1 MENSIAKLGA
11 DGIAYLQTRALQGGN
26 AEAEVNISLS
36 IAKLV
41 LHGLEIDAEHIH
53 QLFLE
58 HPPEVRLKIYSILGL
73 AWIKHRNPHD
83 Y

>member
-1 MENSIAKLGA
+1 LESSIAKLGG
-11 DGIAYLQTRALQGGN
+11 DGIAYLQARTPQSGN

-41 LHGLEIDAEHIH
+41 LHGLEIDAEPIH

-58 HPPEVRLKIYSILGL
+58 QAPEVRLEICLALGL
-73 AWIKHRNPHD
+73 TWIKT
-83 Y
+83 

>member
-1 MENSIAKLGA
+1 LESSIAKLGGDA
-11 DGIAYLQTRALQGGN
+11 IAYLQARTPQSGN

-41 LHGLEIDAEHIH
+41 LHGLEIDAEPIH

-58 HPPEVRLKIYSILGL
+58 QAPEVR
-73 AWIKHRNPHD
+73 P
-83 Y
+83 

>member
-11 DGIAYLQTRALQGGN
+11 DGIAYLQTRTLQGGN
-26 AEAEVNISLS
+26 AEAEANISLS